1 MDFIFR
7 CHIRTVINT
16 KKIYRINSIKFN
28 NLYNTFATCG
38 ADGKLI
44 IWSNLQ
50 KCKLSEIS
58 FDDSPNITE
67 IQYSDCGNFLAYSS
81 GNELNSKLNKV
92 QLGIN
97 YLMKKEKKGEKIV

>member
-1 MDFIFR
+1 ML
-7 CHIRTVINT
+7 NT

-44 IWSNLQ
+44 IWDNIH

-58 FDDSPNITE
+58 FIGSPNITE
-67 IQYSDCGNFLAYSS
+67 MQYSDCGNFLAYSS
-81 GNELNSKLNKV
+81 GNEENSTINKV

-97 YLMKKEKKGEKIV
+97 YLKKKEKKGEKFV